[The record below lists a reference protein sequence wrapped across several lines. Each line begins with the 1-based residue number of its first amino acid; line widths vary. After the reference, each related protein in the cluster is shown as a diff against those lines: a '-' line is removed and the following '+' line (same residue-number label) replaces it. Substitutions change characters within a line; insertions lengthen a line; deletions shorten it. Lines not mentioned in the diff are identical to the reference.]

1 MQDTQDRPPVSPEQ
15 ERRVLVAG
23 TVGSVVEWYDF
34 GLYGAASALVIGP
47 LFFSGDLSPAAA
59 TMASFATFAIGFFA
73 RPLGGLLIA
82 NFGDRLGRKPA
93 LVFTLVLMGGST
105 FLMGCLPTYEQIGL
119 WAPALL
125 VMLRLLQGAGAGAE
139 LAGTMTMISE
149 TIRPS
154 RLGFGTAMP
163 NAATAIGSALGI
175 VAFLVVALLPGDVLL
190 TWGWRV
196 PFWLSAVI
204 LAVAYFIRHRVEETP
219 EFVDARRRV
228 DEADH
233 RKVPMW
239 ELFREHRG
247 AVLLGFG
254 AMVGHQAMSYITTT
268 FALTYIRDDLG
279 MPQTLALSA
288 SLTASVVG
296 ALLGVG
302 GGILTDRLGATR
314 VFTLGASYC
323 LLMSFPL
330 FLLLGT
336 TVPGLIVLAL
346 VATYSVSFGLMAG
359 AQGLYLVGLFP
370 AEVRFSGVA
379 TCRELAGTLIGGPAP
394 LIAAALVAA
403 AGGAPWL
410 CALFLAACCAVSV
423 ACLLLGRGYS
433 ARRNASHVVGDRADT
448 RAETA

>member
-1 MQDTQDRPPVSPEQ
+1 MNPHSREQ
-15 ERRVLVAG
+15 ERRVLLAG

-47 LFFSGDLSPAAA
+47 LFFSSGLSPAAA

-73 RPLGGLLIA
+73 RPVGGLLIA

-105 FLMGCLPTYEQIGL
+105 ILMGCLPTYEQIGL
-119 WAPALL
+119 WAPLLL
-125 VMLRLLQGAGAGAE
+125 VLLRLLQGAGAGAE

-154 RLGFGTAMP
+154 RQGFGTAVP
-163 NAATAIGSALGI
+163 NAATAIGSALGV
-175 VAFLVVALLPGDVLL
+175 VAFLVVALLPGDILL

-196 PFWLSAVI
+196 PFWISAVI
-204 LAVAYFIRHRVEETP
+204 LVIAWFIRRRIEETP
-219 EFVDARRRV
+219 EFAEAKRRAEQAKEVR
-228 DEADH
+228 
-233 RKVPMW
+233 VPMW
-239 ELFREHRG
+239 ALLRDHRR

-279 MPQTLALSA
+279 MSQTLALSA
-288 SLTASVVG
+288 SLTASLVG
-296 ALLGVG
+296 AGLGVWG
-302 GGILTDRLGATR
+302 GLLTDRFGAR
-314 VFTLGASYC
+314 RIFLLGASYC
-323 LLMSFPL
+323 LLLSFPL

-336 TVPGLIVLAL
+336 RVPVLVVVAL

-359 AQGLYLVGLFP
+359 AQGSFLVDLFP
-370 AEVRFSGVA
+370 PEVRFSGVA
-379 TCRELAGTLIGGPAP
+379 TCRELAGTIIGGPAP
-394 LIAAALVAA
+394 LIAAALVSA

-410 CALFLAACCAVSV
+410 CALFLVLCCSLSVVSLLAARTRTVPAAPASV
-423 ACLLLGRGYS
+423 AE
-433 ARRNASHVVGDRADT
+433 ASVA
-448 RAETA
+448 